1 VLRHSSD
8 VKEERQRTGIDR
20 EHGNG
25 RMALDGSSMTGRSGL
40 RGPKNLNE
48 DKNINKFW
56 HGSPPY
62 V

>member
-8 VKEERQRTGIDR
+8 VKEEWQRTEIDR
-20 EHGNG
+20 EHVTTAGNG
-25 RMALDGSSMTGRSGL
+25 RMALGL

-48 DKNINKFW
+48 DINKFW

-62 V
+62 I